1 MYITNFFVNLFII
14 TLESFEELYLRA
26 IKDLGSEELQ
36 LCKVMFFGPPGVGKS
51 SLFNVLLKPPEMEQ
65 NHEMKQKQERNSTGI
80 FDLKLVQFKVMVIKD
95 DEKSKSFWNTITL
108 DDEIKRLRY
117 KIEAK
122 LKSKKQTSSN
132 EKLSFEDVSLANTKE
147 NIHEVICQDPP
158 TEKKQMIYRTNN
170 IIIAVYDSGGQPEFF
185 DVMPLLN
192 TTPTGNVMIFNMNEL
207 FDATIKP
214 EFYTKGYHM
223 STGNETHYT
232 NAELMKTALA
242 NIESCVSRQTS
253 PLSNN
258 VIVVGTHLDEYIKG
272 KKNVQES
279 LSQLDDALNKMV
291 LTGSTR
297 NMVVTYHRDG
307 KEDRIIHPIS
317 NTEYSKDQGE
327 VAQKIRTAIEEMSER
342 ANTQKEIPN
351 SWLLFQYQ
359 IRLLNKPCI
368 TLDECQDIAKI
379 CFMKED
385 VKVALRFFHDLG
397 MLLNYKELDNVVFC
411 NPQWLF
417 EQLSTLIR
425 AKYNKAFKAHVES
438 GIINSKFMADKLY
451 YSLNKDTGGII
462 KLNDLLRLFVTLN
475 IMAELP
481 KQKRL
486 DDESE
491 RQYFMPALLDPVST
505 NPSLS
510 EFGQLF
516 YDTMYVLYKDT
527 LFPRGMFCSLV
538 TLLAQDQKSFELKK
552 GMQCMYKNL
561 IVFQKITD
569 KTETYLILRDK
580 ITYMTI
586 EIYQKEQYNLLQEI
600 YYDLLEALQEI
611 CEKMNLKYQLKFGFA
626 CQEKTCIKKSKED
639 TTSVAVVKLEHN
651 FCPKVM
657 CCTVCSK
664 SVPLKHDQLLWFIP
678 LKVLDVLQVP
688 VSLFKITH
696 T

>member
-1 MYITNFFVNLFII
+1 MNFCVFFTVA
-14 TLESFEELYLRA
+14 TLENFEELYLRA
-26 IKDLGSEELQ
+26 IKDLGLEELQ
-36 LCKVMFFGPPGVGKS
+36 LCKVVFFGPPGVGKS
-51 SLFNVLLKPPEMEQ
+51 SLVKVLIDNSKI
-65 NHEMKQKQERNSTGI
+65 KQKQERNSTGM
-80 FDLKLVQFKVMVIKD
+80 FDLKLIQFKVMVIKD
-95 DEKSKSFWNTITL
+95 DKKSESFWNTVTL
-108 DDEIKRLRY
+108 DDEIERLRY
-117 KIEAK
+117 KIEGK
-122 LKSKKQTSSN
+122 LKLQEQISN
-132 EKLSFEDVSLANTKE
+132 EQLSFKDVSLANTKE
-147 NIHEVICQDPP
+147 NIHEVMCQCLPYSLR
-158 TEKKQMIYRTNN
+158 EEKQMICRTSN
-170 IIIAVYDSGGQPEFF
+170 IIIALYDSGGQPEFF

-207 FDATIKP
+207 FDAKIKP
-214 EFYTKGYHM
+214 EFYTKGRLM

-253 PLSNN
+253 PLINN
-258 VIVVGTHLDEYIKG
+258 VLVVGTHLDEYIKG
-272 KKNVQES
+272 KENVQES

-368 TLDECQDIAKI
+368 TLNECQEIAKI

-385 VKVALRFFHDLG
+385 VKVALRFFHELG

-411 NPQWLF
+411 NPQSLF
-417 EQLSTLIR
+417 EQLSKLIR

-438 GIINSKFMADKLY
+438 GIINSRFMANKLY
-451 YSLNKDTGGII
+451 SSLKKDTGGIM

-481 KQKRL
+481 EEKRL
-486 DDESE
+486 GDESE
-491 RQYFMPALLDPVST
+491 RQYFMPALLDPVSA

-510 EFGQLF
+510 EFGQPF

-552 GMQCMYKNL
+552 GTQCMYKNL
-561 IVFQKITD
+561 IVFQKVTD
-569 KTETYLILRDK
+569 KIETYLILHDK

-586 EIYQKEQYNLLQEI
+586 EVYQKEQYNLLQEI
-600 YYDLLEALQEI
+600 YYDLLETLQEL

-626 CQEKTCIKKSKED
+626 CQEKTCVKKSKED

-678 LKVLDVLQVP
+678 LKALDVLQVP
-688 VSLFKITH
+688 VNLC
-696 T
+696 

>member
-1 MYITNFFVNLFII
+1 MCVCSSVCII
-14 TLESFEELYLRA
+14 EFLCIFTVATLENFEFEELYLRT

-36 LCKVMFFGPPGVGKS
+36 LCKVVFFGPPGVGKS
-51 SLFNVLLKPPEMEQ
+51 SLVNVLIDNSK
-65 NHEMKQKQERNSTGI
+65 MKQKHKQNSTGM

-95 DEKSKSFWNTITL
+95 DKKSESFWNTVTL

-117 KIEAK
+117 KIEGK
-122 LKSKKQTSSN
+122 LKTRKQISN
-132 EKLSFEDVSLANTKE
+132 EHLSFKDVSLANTKE
-147 NIHEVICQDPP
+147 NIHKVMCQCLPYSP
-158 TEKKQMIYRTNN
+158 REEKQVIYRTSN
-170 IIIAVYDSGGQPEFF
+170 IIIALYDSEGLPEFF

-207 FDATIKP
+207 FDAKIKP
-214 EFYTKGYHM
+214 EFYTNGYHM

-242 NIESCVSRQTS
+242 NIESCVSRQLS
-253 PLSNN
+253 PLNNN
-258 VIVVGTHLDEYIKG
+258 VIVVGTHLDEYIKD
-272 KKNVQES
+272 KENVEES
-279 LSQLDDALNKMV
+279 LSQLDDALNQMV

-297 NMVVTYHRDG
+297 NMVVIYHRDG

-342 ANTQKEIPN
+342 ANTQKVIPS

-359 IRLLNKPCI
+359 IRLLNKPCV
-368 TLDECQDIAKI
+368 TLDECQDIANI

-417 EQLSTLIR
+417 EQLSKLIS

-451 YSLNKDTGGII
+451 SRLNKDTGGII

-481 KQKRL
+481 KEKRL
-486 DDESE
+486 DDKSE
-491 RQYFMPALLDPVST
+491 RQYFMPALLDPVSA

-510 EFGQLF
+510 EFGQPF

-552 GMQCMYKNL
+552 GTQCMYKNL
-561 IVFQKITD
+561 IVFQKVTD

-580 ITYMTI
+580 ISYMTT
-586 EIYQKEQYNLLQEI
+586 EVYQKEQYNLLQEI

-611 CEKMNLKYQLKFGFA
+611 CEKMNLKYQLNFGFA
-626 CQEKTCIKKSKED
+626 CQEKTCVKKSKED

-664 SVPLKHDQLLWFIP
+664 SVPLKYDQLLWFIP
-678 LKVLDVLQVP
+678 LKALDVLQVQ
-688 VSLFKITH
+688 VSLC
-696 T
+696 

>member
-1 MYITNFFVNLFII
+1 MNFCILFTVA
-14 TLESFEELYLRA
+14 TLENFEELYLRA

-36 LCKVMFFGPPGVGKS
+36 LCKVVFFGPPGVGKS
-51 SLFNVLLKPPEMEQ
+51 SLVNVLIDNSK
-65 NHEMKQKQERNSTGI
+65 MKQKQERNSTEM

-95 DEKSKSFWNTITL
+95 DKKSESFWNTVTL
-108 DDEIKRLRY
+108 DDEIERLRY
-117 KIEAK
+117 KIEGK
-122 LKSKKQTSSN
+122 LENQEQISN
-132 EKLSFEDVSLANTKE
+132 EQLSFKDVSLANTKE
-147 NIHEVICQDPP
+147 NIHEVMCQCLPYSLR
-158 TEKKQMIYRTNN
+158 EEKQMIYRTSN
-170 IIIAVYDSGGQPEFF
+170 IIIALYDSGGQPEFF

-207 FDATIKP
+207 FDAKIKP
-214 EFYTKGYHM
+214 EFYTKGCYM

-368 TLDECQDIAKI
+368 TLNECHNIAKI

-397 MLLNYKELDNVVFC
+397 LLLNYKELDNVVFC

-451 YSLNKDTGGII
+451 SSLNKDTGGII
-462 KLNDLLRLFVTLN
+462 ELNDLLRLFVTLN

-481 KQKRL
+481 KEKRL
-486 DDESE
+486 DDKSE
-491 RQYFMPALLDPVST
+491 RQYFMPALLDPVSA

-510 EFGQLF
+510 EFGQPF

-552 GMQCMYKNL
+552 GTQCMYKNL
-561 IVFQKITD
+561 IVFQKNTD

-600 YYDLLEALQEI
+600 YSDLLEALQEI
-611 CEKMNLKYQLKFGFA
+611 CEKINLKYQLKFGFA
-626 CQEKTCIKKSKED
+626 CQEKTCVKKSKED

-678 LKVLDVLQVP
+678 LKVLDVLRVP
-688 VSLFKITH
+688 VSLF
-696 T
+696 